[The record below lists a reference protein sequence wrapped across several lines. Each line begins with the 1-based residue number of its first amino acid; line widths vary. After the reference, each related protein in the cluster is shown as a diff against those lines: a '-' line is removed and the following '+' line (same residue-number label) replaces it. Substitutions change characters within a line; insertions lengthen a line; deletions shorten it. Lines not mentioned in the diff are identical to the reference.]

1 MDKVIVFRSLDEG
14 WEKEERDLFA
24 EELLL
29 DVRKNVF
36 VEPLE
41 EEFFTPPELPGN
53 QRRFSMIRAVMRLS
67 FMQQ

>member
-1 MDKVIVFRSLDEG
+1 MDRVIVFTRLDEG

-41 EEFFTPPELPGN
+41 VESL
-53 QRRFSMIRAVMRLS
+53 IRAVMRLS

>member
-1 MDKVIVFRSLDEG
+1 MIVFRRLDEG

-29 DVRKNVF
+29 DVPKNSF
-36 VEPLE
+36 GESLDME
-41 EEFFTPPELPGN
+41 SL
-53 QRRFSMIRAVMRLS
+53 IRAVMRLS

>member
-1 MDKVIVFRSLDEG
+1 VDRVIVFRRLDEG

-29 DVRKNVF
+29 DVPKNVF

-41 EEFFTPPELPGN
+41 VESL
-53 QRRFSMIRAVMRLS
+53 IRAVMRLS